1 MWLEAKILVSETILT
16 LGKVRRTKGNRRR
29 NRKRSSMDKI
39 KMGIS
44 PIEAKQTAKLLFLIW

>member
-1 MWLEAKILVSETILT
+1 MWLEAKILVSEIVLT
-16 LGKVRRTKGNRRR
+16 LGKVRRTRGNRRR

-44 PIEAKQTAKLLFLIW
+44 SIEAKRKNRKK